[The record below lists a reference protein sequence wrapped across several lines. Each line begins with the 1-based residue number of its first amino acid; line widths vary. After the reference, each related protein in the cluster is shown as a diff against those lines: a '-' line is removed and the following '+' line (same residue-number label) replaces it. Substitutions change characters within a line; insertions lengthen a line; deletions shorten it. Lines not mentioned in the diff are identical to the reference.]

1 MNILII
7 GEFSAF
13 AKHLKNGF
21 ELLGNKVIIVQDGD
35 GFKKIPA
42 SSNDIIYD
50 GSRDLKVFGR
60 HVPMSNIL
68 FFKQTNKY
76 ICDKLIE
83 LNIKFDLLVIIC
95 DSFISLNNYQLGVSY
110 EYIKDQVSNGAKIIL
125 TSCGGDSAY
134 QLFRKEHW
142 YYKIAFSKSLKNL
155 KNERP
160 TRKKVDKLKRI
171 LDMCN
176 CIVATAYDYY
186 YTMNRFKDVYY
197 RNDIN
202 LKYIPLPISE
212 NEAIFS
218 SCKNRKIVIFHGVIR
233 SRHKG
238 TPYIIEALTR
248 LKNEYPDKVDVVI
261 KGGMSYTEYCKLFER
276 IDILV
281 DQTNGFG
288 TGINANI
295 GLMSGK
301 VVLSNNEPEEE
312 QLRGYKSPVIN
323 ICPKASQIYNELV
336 NLISDPQKIDRLK
349 TESRIYAKKYL
360 NSAIIAKSYLDS
372 VDLNNYQSK
381 L

>member
-50 GSRDLKVFGR
+50 GSRDIKILGR
-60 HVPMSNIL
+60 HVPMSNML
-68 FFKQTNKY
+68 FLKQTNKY
-76 ICDKLIE
+76 ICDKLTA
-83 LNIKFDLLVIIC
+83 LNTKFDLLVIIC
-95 DSFISLNNYQLGVSY
+95 DSFVSLNNYQLGVPY
-110 EYIKDQVSNGAKIIL
+110 EYIKDQASNGARIIL
-125 TSCGGDSAY
+125 TSCGGDAAY
-134 QLFRKEHW
+134 RIFRKEHW
-142 YYKIAFSKSLKNL
+142 YYEIAFPKSLKNF

-160 TRKKVDKLKRI
+160 LRENVDRLRKI
-171 LDMCN
+171 LDLSN
-176 CIVATAYDYY
+176 CIIATAYDYY

-197 RNDIN
+197 GNDIN

-212 NEAIFS
+212 NKAIFN
-218 SCKNRKIVIFHGVIR
+218 SCENRKIVIFHGVIR

-288 TGINANI
+288 AGINANI

-312 QLRGYKSPVIN
+312 QLRGYKSPIIN
-323 ICPKASQIYNELV
+323 IRPEANQIYNELV

-349 TESRIYAKKYL
+349 EESKKYAEKYL
-360 NSAIIAKSYLDS
+360 SSAIIAKSYLDS
-372 VDLNNYQSK
+372 VDLNNC
-381 L
+381 